1 MYTMPGEIRSAADWN
16 FMFLDQSGRTELIE
30 TLFGLQVEPQS
41 RVSYEYARWLKKT
54 GFRAL
59 KYLRNGAKVLVFSRE
74 QADLPEE
81 TRSLQAALEDSLL
94 QAQEAFENVGDD
106 LEPGRTAALQ
116 KLLGPMRKNTEALA
130 KALSYPEKL
139 TWSVRSDW
147 TMDTDINTVTV
158 DFR

>member
-1 MYTMPGEIRSAADWN
+1 
-16 FMFLDQSGRTELIE
+16 MFLDQSGRTELIE
-30 TLFGLQVEPQS
+30 TLFGLQVKPQS